1 MTTTMGPVATMFG
14 EDAKTDGPAPIEH
27 IFAAM
32 DNIYY
37 ILLANE
43 PPEGEYL
50 NWEPIG
56 YLNGQSHLGAVE
68 KISNT
73 DRMRF
78 VYALVL
84 KVQGLRFHD
93 PQQFKFQEAPKW
105 VAF

>member
-1 MTTTMGPVATMFG
+1 MTAMMTRG
-14 EDAKTDGPAPIEH
+14 ETDGPAPIDH

-32 DNIYY
+32 DSTFY

-50 NWEPIG
+50 DWEPLG
-56 YLNGQSHLGAVE
+56 YLSGQSHLGALE
-68 KISNT
+68 KISDG
-73 DRMRF
+73 DRMRS

-84 KVQGLRFHD
+84 KVEGLRFHD
-93 PQQFKFQEAPKW
+93 PRQFKFQHAPKW